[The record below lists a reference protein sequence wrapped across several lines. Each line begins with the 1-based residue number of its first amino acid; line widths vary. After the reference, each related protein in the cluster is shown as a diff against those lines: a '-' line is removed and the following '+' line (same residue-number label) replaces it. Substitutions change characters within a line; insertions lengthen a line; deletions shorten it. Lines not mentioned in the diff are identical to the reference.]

1 MIQDNWNPSEED
13 LEWTREH
20 FNRMQVGDTWGVAD
34 AVLKKVSDN
43 HLNVESAT
51 PSSMMPLERIGKV
64 CVALD
69 IDFTAADAEIVHDPQ
84 EAAQKA
90 ALEWTHESG
99 IPVSNFDMENAEW
112 VCLDEDESWRVIV
125 RHESDDPDKPHE
137 VALAPMDYHLLAG
150 DELFFSWK
158 GMLVLERE
166 EIIQIADDRMFQ
178 GALEDEQILIMTTH
192 DEDGDLVPPHL
203 RGLIFKTVRDEEE

>member
-1 MIQDNWNPSEED
+1 MIQDDWKPTDED
-13 LEWTREH
+13 LEWTKEH
-20 FNRMQVGDTWGVAD
+20 FERMQIGDTWGVAD

-64 CVALD
+64 CVELD

-166 EIIQIADDRMFQ
+166 EIIGMTDDGSLMRS
-178 GALEDEQILIMTTH
+178 LETGDVIVMPTTWNH
-192 DEDGDLVPPHL
+192 ELVPPHL
-203 RGLIFKTVRDEEE
+203 RGLIFNTVRDEEE